1 MEYKFEFDG
10 KEYILGED
18 NLEYFANDENEELKG
33 IDEAKVLE
41 LLSNSDKV
49 DFQKAYYETCC
60 SNCKER
66 KEEKKKA
73 FDFLEFYFYA
83 YGKNN
88 NFVTSSIDNDYDG
101 KSFTR
106 LNREGIVDKSYIV
119 TVIVCKHCGTYSI
132 EIEEFE
138 L

>member
-1 MEYKFEFDG
+1 MEYKFNFDG

-18 NLEYFANDENEELKG
+18 NLEYFVNDENQELNG
-33 IDEAKVLE
+33 IELNKILE
-41 LLSNSDKV
+41 LLANGDEV
-49 DFQKAYYETCC
+49 NFQNAYYETCC
-60 SNCKER
+60 SNCKAG
-66 KEEKKKA
+66 KEEKKKV

-83 YGKNN
+83 YGKDN
-88 NFVTSSIDNDYDG
+88 NFVTSSIDSEYDK

-106 LNREGIVDKSYIV
+106 LNRERIVDKSYII
-119 TVIVCKHCGTYSI
+119 TIIVCKNCGTYAV

>member
-1 MEYKFEFDG
+1 MEYKFKFDE

-18 NLEYFANDENEELKG
+18 NLEYFANDENEELEG
-33 IDEAKVLE
+33 IDVDKILE

-49 DFQKAYYETCC
+49 DFQKAYYESCC
-60 SNCKER
+60 SNCR
-66 KEEKKKA
+66 AGKEEKKKA

-88 NFVTSSIDNDYDG
+88 NFITSSIDDEYDR

-106 LNREGIVDKSYIV
+106 LNRERVVDKSYLV
-119 TVIVCKHCGTYSI
+119 TIMVCKHCGTYAI

-138 L
+138 V

>member
-1 MEYKFEFDG
+1 MEYKFKFDE

-18 NLEYFANDENEELKG
+18 NLEYFTNDENEELNG
-33 IDEAKVLE
+33 IDEVKVLE
-41 LLSNSDKV
+41 LLANSDKV
-49 DFQKAYYETCC
+49 DFQKAYYEICC
-60 SNCKER
+60 SNCENG

-83 YGKNN
+83 YAKDN
-88 NFVTSSIDNDYDG
+88 NFVTSSIDSDYDG

-106 LNREGIVDKSYIV
+106 LSRERVVDKSYIV
-119 TVIVCKHCGTYSI
+119 TVIVCKNCGTYSI

>member
-10 KEYILGED
+10 KEYILSED

-33 IDEAKVLE
+33 IDEVKVLE
-41 LLSNSDKV
+41 LLSKSNEV
-49 DFQKAYYETCC
+49 DFQKAYYESCC
-60 SNCKER
+60 SNCKVG
-66 KEEKKKA
+66 KEEKKKV
-73 FDFLEFYFYA
+73 FDFLEYYFYA

-88 NFVTSSIDNDYDG
+88 KFITSSIDHDYDK

-106 LNREGIVDKSYIV
+106 LNREGIVDKSYLV

-138 L
+138 V

>member
-1 MEYKFEFDG
+1 MEYKFKFDE

-18 NLEYFANDENEELKG
+18 NLEYFANDENEELEG
-33 IDEAKVLE
+33 IDGEKILE
-41 LLSNSDKV
+41 LLSNSDEV
-49 DFQKAYYETCC
+49 EFQNAYYESCC
-60 SNCKER
+60 SNCKAG
-66 KEEKKKA
+66 KEEKKKV
-73 FDFLEFYFYA
+73 FDFLEFHFYA

-88 NFVTSSIDNDYDG
+88 KFITSSIDNEYDK

-106 LNREGIVDKSYIV
+106 LNRERIVDKSYLV
-119 TVIVCKHCGTYSI
+119 TVIVCKNCGTYSI